1 VTTQTLQGTPT
12 DPREAERA
20 ELRSLLGCD
29 RPAPLVPAAESA
41 PPVVP
46 VAGAAISSG
55 ADRSEPAPSAAPALD
70 AVYAV
75 QRPGAVERGEI
86 APAGRDP
93 FPALL
98 VRPTPRRATGAAVVL
113 VPGHG
118 AGMRALVGPG
128 DAYHGAIVQ
137 RLADRGITVLVPE
150 MISFGERRT
159 PPAPGAEPYGPAES
173 SCAVDAARHLLHG
186 TPVLG
191 ARVADASAAA
201 AALRALPGID
211 PLRVGVAG
219 GSGGGAVALLLAAVD
234 TAIPAAL
241 VANFFS
247 SFAASIAARPHCPC
261 NIVPGLLPAF
271 EMADIAALLAPRTLV
286 LEAGEAD
293 PLFPI
298 AAARESF
305 ARLEGLWAAR
315 GPDGADAADQADVA
329 VLERDRGT
337 LSGHPSLVVS
347 AARHRL
353 VGEESVD
360 LLAAALA

>member
-1 VTTQTLQGTPT
+1 MTTQTPQGTPT

-29 RPAPLVPAAESA
+29 RPGALVPAAA
-41 PPVVP
+41 PAPT
-46 VAGAAISSG
+46 AALVSG
-55 ADRSEPAPSAAPALD
+55 ADRFDPAPPGSPAPPGPEDVQVAPAD
-70 AVYAV
+70 
-75 QRPGAVERGEI
+75 
-86 APAGRDP
+86 RDP

-98 VRPTPRRATGAAVVL
+98 LRPAPHRATGAAVVL

-118 AGMRALVGPG
+118 AGMRAVVGPG
-128 DAYHGAIVQ
+128 DAYHGAILQ
-137 RLADRGITVLVPE
+137 RLDDRGITVLVPE

-186 TPVLG
+186 IPLLG

-201 AALRALPGID
+201 AALRDLPGIA
-211 PLRVGVAG
+211 PERVGVAG
-219 GSGGGAVALLLAAVD
+219 GSGGGTVALLLAAAD

-241 VANFFS
+241 VANYFS

-271 EMADIAALLAPRTLV
+271 EMADIAALVAPRTLV

-298 AAARESF
+298 EAARESF
-305 ARLEGLWAAR
+305 ARLEGLWGASLSDSTDAT
-315 GPDGADAADQADVA
+315 DGTH
-329 VLERDRGT
+329 LEKT
-337 LSGHPSLVVS
+337 CPAPSEHPALVVS
-347 AARHRL
+347 TAGHRL
-353 VGEESVD
+353 VGQESVD

>member
-1 VTTQTLQGTPT
+1 VTTQTLQGMPT
-12 DPREAERA
+12 DPHEAERA

-29 RPAPLVPAAESA
+29 RPGAPVSAAESA
-41 PPVVP
+41 PPVAP
-46 VAGAAISSG
+46 VAGAANSSG
-55 ADRSEPAPSAAPALD
+55 AERSEPAPSAAPVFD
-70 AVYAV
+70 AVDAV
-75 QRPGAVERGEI
+75 QRSGAMERVEI

-98 VRPTPRRATGAAVVL
+98 RPAPGRATGAAVVL

-118 AGMRALVGPG
+118 AGMRALVGSG
-128 DAYHGAIVQ
+128 DAYHGAVVQ

-186 TPVLG
+186 APVLG

-271 EMADIAALLAPRTLV
+271 EMADIAALVAPRTLV

-298 AAARESF
+298 DAARESF
-305 ARLEGLWAAR
+305 ARLEGLWAAG
-315 GPDGADAADQADVA
+315 GPDGADASGRADVA
-329 VLERDRGT
+329 TRERARGA
-337 LSGHPSLVVS
+337 LPGHPSLVVS
-347 AARHRL
+347 AAGHRL

>member
-1 VTTQTLQGTPT
+1 MTTQTLQGMPT

-29 RPAPLVPAAESA
+29 RPGAPVPAAESA
-41 PPVVP
+41 QPVVP
-46 VAGAAISSG
+46 VAGAANSSG
-55 ADRSEPAPSAAPALD
+55 VDRSDPAPSAAQVFD
-70 AVYAV
+70 AVGAV
-75 QRPGAVERGEI
+75 QRSGAMARVEI

-93 FPALL
+93 FPGLL
-98 VRPTPRRATGAAVVL
+98 LRPAPGRATGAAVVL

-118 AGMRALVGPG
+118 AGMRTLVGPG
-128 DAYHGAIVQ
+128 DAYHGAVVQ

-211 PLRVGVAG
+211 PRRVGVAG
-219 GSGGGAVALLLAAVD
+219 GSGGGAVALLLAALD

-271 EMADIAALLAPRTLV
+271 EMADIAALVAPRALV

-305 ARLEGLWAAR
+305 ARLEGLWAVGGA
-315 GPDGADAADQADVA
+315 DGADASGRADVA
-329 VLERDRGT
+329 TPERARGT
-337 LSGHPSLVVS
+337 LPGHPSLVVS
-347 AARHRL
+347 SAGHRL